1 MTKAFWR
8 LLVSQSVANLADVFF
23 RVVIIANIFVL
34 SGSILATSMAPILIG
49 LSSFVASFLVP
60 LVTRKIALNKVLLL
74 TQGGKT
80 VIFLLLVFLFYRFG
94 NVSLLFLYVFIILIS
109 LLDGFAAPVSHAII
123 PQYATDLGKANA
135 ALSMS
140 DESIQLV
147 GWGLGGL
154 LFAIMGLR
162 TSMLII
168 LGMFIIATV
177 VMGFLPSV
185 DMEEIASETSFETLT
200 KGWRLVIKRPQLR
213 FLVQANLLEI
223 LANTIWV
230 SSVILVFVT
239 DILHQTESYWGYANS
254 AYSLGI
260 LLGGFLVFRLSE
272 KFLNYKWQS
281 IFFSLLAMAIVTLC
295 IIQVPKANY
304 FLIFSALT
312 GFLSQLKEISESVML
327 QESVDDYNLVN
338 VYSVFEVISTLA
350 FSCFVFLIG
359 LITDYF
365 GVLTGFWLAIV
376 CLILESILVFI
387 NRNKLIK

>member
-80 VIFLLLVFLFYRFG
+80 VIFLLLVLLFYRFG

-162 TSMLII
+162 TSMIII
-168 LGMFIIATV
+168 LVMFIISTV
-177 VMGFLPSV
+177 VMCFLPLV
-185 DMEEIASETSFETLT
+185 DIEKVESETSSETLT
-200 KGWRLVIKRPQLR
+200 KGWLLVIKHPQLR
-213 FLVQANLLEI
+213 FLVQVNLLEI

-272 KFLNYKWQS
+272 KILNYKWQS
-281 IFFSLLAMAIVTLC
+281 MFFSLLAMAIVTLC

-387 NRNKLIK
+387 NRSKLIK

>member
-80 VIFLLLVFLFYRFG
+80 VIFLLLVLLFYRFG

-162 TSMLII
+162 TSMIII
-168 LGMFIIATV
+168 LVMFIISTV
-177 VMGFLPSV
+177 VMCFLPLV
-185 DMEEIASETSFETLT
+185 DIEKVESETSFETLT
-200 KGWRLVIKRPQLR
+200 KGWFLVIKHLQLR

-223 LANTIWV
+223 LSNTIWV

-272 KFLNYKWQS
+272 KILNYKWQS
-281 IFFSLLAMAIVTLC
+281 MVFSLLAMAIVTLC

-387 NRNKLIK
+387 NRSKLIK

>member
-49 LSSFVASFLVP
+49 LSSFVASFLVS

-80 VIFLLLVFLFYRFG
+80 VIFLLLVLLFYRFG

-162 TSMLII
+162 TSMIII
-168 LGMFIIATV
+168 LVMSIISTV
-177 VMGFLPSV
+177 VMCFLPLV
-185 DMEEIASETSFETLT
+185 DIEKVESETSFETLT
-200 KGWRLVIKRPQLR
+200 KGWFLVIKHPQLR

-272 KFLNYKWQS
+272 KILNYKWQS
-281 IFFSLLAMAIVTLC
+281 MVFSLLAMAIVTLC

-387 NRNKLIK
+387 NRSKLIK

>member
-8 LLVSQSVANLADVFF
+8 LLISQSVANLADVFF

-80 VIFLLLVFLFYRFG
+80 VIFLLLVLLFYRFG

-162 TSMLII
+162 TSMIII
-168 LGMFIIATV
+168 LVMFIISTV
-177 VMGFLPSV
+177 VMCFLPLV
-185 DMEEIASETSFETLT
+185 DIEKVESETSSETLT
-200 KGWRLVIKRPQLR
+200 KGWFLVIKHPQLR

-272 KFLNYKWQS
+272 KILNYKWQS
-281 IFFSLLAMAIVTLC
+281 MVFSLLAMAIVTLC

-387 NRNKLIK
+387 NRSKLIK

>member
-80 VIFLLLVFLFYRFG
+80 VIFLLLVLLFYRFG

-162 TSMLII
+162 TSMIII
-168 LGMFIIATV
+168 LVMFIISTV
-177 VMGFLPSV
+177 VMCFLPLV
-185 DMEEIASETSFETLT
+185 DIEKVESETSFETLT
-200 KGWRLVIKRPQLR
+200 KDWFLVIKHPQLR

-223 LANTIWV
+223 LANTTWV

-272 KFLNYKWQS
+272 KILNYKWQS
-281 IFFSLLAMAIVTLC
+281 MFFSLLAMAIVTLC

-365 GVLTGFWLAIV
+365 GVLTGFWLAMV

-387 NRNKLIK
+387 NRSKLIK